1 MGTLSVVDGTKRL
14 LSTSWIFVTVNYIF
28 CDVVT
33 LMNPK
38 DLKNILSGTVGTIQ
52 MNETFLLGASV
63 MMEIPFAMILL
74 SRVLAP
80 KVNRWANLIA
90 ASIMTIVQAASLFAG
105 SGTSLHYMFFSAVEI
120 GCTLFVM
127 AFAWRWQRWG
137 SGTDA

>member
-1 MGTLSVVDGTKRL
+1 MVVDTTKRL
-14 LSTSWIFVTVNYIF
+14 LSTLWIFATVNYIF

-52 MNETFLLGASV
+52 MNEAFLLSASV
-63 MMEIPFAMILL
+63 MMEIPFGMILL

-80 KVNRWANLIA
+80 KMNRWANLIA
-90 ASIMTIVQAASLFAG
+90 ASIMTVVQAASLFAG

-120 GCTLFVM
+120 GCTLFVITY
-127 AFAWRWQRWG
+127 AWRWRRWQ
-137 SGTDA
+137 SGTDL